1 LIAVV
6 ALRAIV
12 SGKDRLMRLLLALL
26 TVAAAIAV
34 APMAAS
40 GAAVHSS
47 ESSTD
52 PDFCGTGASVDVLFE
67 NTLAHLSERDGVG
80 KAEHHGRVTFTYGD
94 ASVILSFAGQFTDT
108 IVATGAGGV
117 EIHQLIS
124 KGIPVKIQLAN
135 GPVLAVDAGVIV
147 ALNTIQF
154 GNRVDEQIVSMSG
167 PHPVAV
173 SGLFCTV
180 VPQALGI
187 T

>member
-1 LIAVV
+1 MKFLLASIWLAAVV
-6 ALRAIV
+6 AVAPT
-12 SGKDRLMRLLLALL
+12 LAL
-26 TVAAAIAV
+26 
-34 APMAAS
+34 
-40 GAAVHSS
+40 GAKPEHGYHS
-47 ESSTD
+47 ESFTETN
-52 PDFCGTGASVDVLFE
+52 FCGTGTSVDGFFE
-67 NTLAHLSERDGVG
+67 SIFTASERDGGFKV
-80 KAEHHGRVTFTYGD
+80 EHQGSYTFSYGD
-94 ASVILSFAGQFTDT
+94 ASVIVSFAGQFTDT
-108 IVATGAGGV
+108 IVATGPGGV

-147 ALNTIQF
+147 ALNTVQF

>member
-1 LIAVV
+1 MYRVLINALVIAAVV
-6 ALRAIV
+6 AI
-12 SGKDRLMRLLLALL
+12 
-26 TVAAAIAV
+26 

-40 GAAVHSS
+40 GAALHSS

-52 PDFCGTGASVDVLFE
+52 PDFCGTGASVDVLSE

-108 IVATGAGGV
+108 IVATEAGGV

-124 KGIPVKIQLAN
+124 KGIPVKLQLAN
-135 GPVLAVDAGVIV
+135 GPVLSIDAGLIV
-147 ALNTIQF
+147 ELHTVQN
-154 GNRVDEQIVSMSG
+154 GNELDVQIVSMNG
-167 PHPVAV
+167 PHPFAE
-173 SGLFCTV
+173 SGGSLFCEI

>member
-1 LIAVV
+1 MKFLLASIWLAAVV
-6 ALRAIV
+6 AVAPT
-12 SGKDRLMRLLLALL
+12 LAL
-26 TVAAAIAV
+26 
-34 APMAAS
+34 
-40 GAAVHSS
+40 GAKPEHGYHS
-47 ESSTD
+47 ESFTETN
-52 PDFCGTGASVDVLFE
+52 FCGTGTSVDGFFE
-67 NTLAHLSERDGVG
+67 SIFTASERDSVV
-80 KAEHHGRVTFTYGD
+80 KVEHQGSVTFSYGD
-94 ASVILSFAGQFTDT
+94 ASVIVSFAGQFTDT
-108 IVATGAGGV
+108 IVATGEDGV

-147 ALNTIQF
+147 VLNTVQH

>member
-1 LIAVV
+1 MKFLLASIWLAAVV
-6 ALRAIV
+6 AVAPT
-12 SGKDRLMRLLLALL
+12 LAL
-26 TVAAAIAV
+26 
-34 APMAAS
+34 
-40 GAAVHSS
+40 GAKPEHGYHS
-47 ESSTD
+47 ESFTETN
-52 PDFCGTGASVDVLFE
+52 FCGTGTSVDGFFE
-67 NTLAHLSERDGVG
+67 SIFTASERDGGFKV
-80 KAEHHGRVTFTYGD
+80 EHQGSVTFSYGD
-94 ASVILSFAGQFTDT
+94 ASVIVSFAGQFTDT
-108 IVATGAGGV
+108 IVATGEDGV

-147 ALNTIQF
+147 VLNTVQH

>member
-1 LIAVV
+1 VV

-26 TVAAAIAV
+26 TVAAAVAV
-34 APMAAS
+34 APIAAS
-40 GAAVHSS
+40 GAAFHSS

-52 PDFCGTGASVDVLFE
+52 PDFCGTGASVDVLVE

-94 ASVILSFAGQFTDT
+94 ASVILSFAGQFTVT
-108 IVATGAGGV
+108 IVATEAGGV
-117 EIHQLIS
+117 EIQQLIG

-135 GPVLAVDAGVIV
+135 GPVLLIDAGMIV
-147 ALNTIQF
+147 VLRTVQF
-154 GNRVDEQIVSMSG
+154 GNVVDEQIVGVNG
-167 PHPVAV
+167 PHPLAENG
-173 SGLFCTV
+173 SLFCEI